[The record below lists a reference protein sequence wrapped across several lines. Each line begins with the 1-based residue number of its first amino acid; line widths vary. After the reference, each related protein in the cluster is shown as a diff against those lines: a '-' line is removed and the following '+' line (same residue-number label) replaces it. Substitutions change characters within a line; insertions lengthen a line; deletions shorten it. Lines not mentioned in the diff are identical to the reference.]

1 MSLMVKDKQIFKN
14 YNKILEKIESLIKK
28 IW

>member
-1 MSLMVKDKQIFKN
+1 MSLVVKDKEIFKY
-14 YNKILEKIESLIKK
+14 YNKILEKIESLIKN